1 MIGMTRTIPA
11 TSIQASDL
19 RGWVELVQPM
29 RLAPVGAVSRAAAGG
44 VLGLL
49 LVEPV
54 LFAAVGA
61 AGAELSTSRSTSGSC
76 AGAVSPMGMLMG
88 REFAMSRALDPA
100 GLVSGGPM
108 SLGTEQVL
116 RRLTTR
122 SLEHETVDSGDVG
135 VALSRVPGRRE
146 PVGVTGHAASAPR

>member
-1 MIGMTRTIPA
+1 
-11 TSIQASDL
+11 
-19 RGWVELVQPM
+19 
-29 RLAPVGAVSRAAAGG
+29 

-61 AGAELSTSRSTSGSC
+61 AGAELSTSGSFSGSC
-76 AGAVSPMGMLMG
+76 AGAVSLMGRLMG
-88 REFAMSRALDPA
+88 REFAMSPALDPA

-116 RRLTTR
+116 RRLTVR
-122 SLEHETVDSGDVG
+122 SLEHETVDSSVAGE
-135 VALSRVPGRRE
+135 ALSRVPGPRE
-146 PVGVTGHAASAPR
+146 PVSGTGHAAGAPR

>member
-1 MIGMTRTIPA
+1 
-11 TSIQASDL
+11 
-19 RGWVELVQPM
+19 
-29 RLAPVGAVSRAAAGG
+29 

-61 AGAELSTSRSTSGSC
+61 AGAELSTSGSFSGSC
-76 AGAVSPMGMLMG
+76 AGAVRLMG
-88 REFAMSRALDPA
+88 REFAMSPALDPA

-116 RRLTTR
+116 
-122 SLEHETVDSGDVG
+122 
-135 VALSRVPGRRE
+135 
-146 PVGVTGHAASAPR
+146 